1 MKKLNILQYKNMQD
15 LHIRAELSAN
25 VLSNNE
31 NYHNLEK
38 EFTKKYNFEKLNT
51 FSFDEDGF
59 LGLLLSL
66 SKKGSIAVSLGETN
80 SLIEA
85 CTVFESLG
93 FSIDYIPLKKD
104 GRVDVSY
111 LDKKSFDFIFLSS
124 YVMDT
129 FVQVPLKEI
138 KEKSNATIISNAS
151 ANFSSLSDAVY
162 FDPYKLTGFF
172 TSGVILFN
180 GELFK
185 QKSFAYIDLVAVST
199 ILEALKTQQFNTKMQ
214 EKFKSKLQEVL
225 KDDIYFFVSHKD
237 TLPYT
242 LHFALRNIKAREII
256 RTLGLDEIHITNGE
270 GCSLGLAKPSRV
282 IQCMGYDET
291 TSRNALSLSFCE
303 EYDDETVANIVN
315 KIAKKYKQIK
325 VLNEQ

>member
-1 MKKLNILQYKNMQD
+1 MKKLNILQYNNMQD
-15 LHIRAELSAN
+15 LHIKAELSAN

-31 NYHNLEK
+31 QYHKLEK

-51 FSFDEDGF
+51 FSFDKDGF
-59 LGLLLSL
+59 LGLLLNL
-66 SKKGSIAVSLGETN
+66 SKKGNIVVSLGETN

-85 CTVFESLG
+85 CVVFESLG
-93 FSIDYIPLKKD
+93 FNIDYIPLKKD
-104 GRVDVSY
+104 GKVDISY

-129 FVQVPLKEI
+129 FVQVPLQEI
-138 KEKSNATIISNAS
+138 KEKTKAMIISNAS
-151 ANFSSLSDAVY
+151 ANFSSLSDVIY
-162 FDPYKLTGFF
+162 FDPYKLTGFS
-172 TSGVILFN
+172 TSGVILFSDD
-180 GELFK
+180 LFE

-199 ILEALKTQQFNTKMQ
+199 ILEALNAQKFNTKMQ

-225 KDDIYFFVSHKD
+225 KDEVYFFVNHED

-242 LHFALRNIKAREII
+242 LHFALRDIKAREII

-270 GCSLGLAKPSRV
+270 GCSLGLSKPSRI
-282 IQCMGYDET
+282 IQCMGYDEI
-291 TSRNALSLSFCE
+291 TSRNALSLSFSE
-303 EYDDETVANIVN
+303 EYDDETIANIVN